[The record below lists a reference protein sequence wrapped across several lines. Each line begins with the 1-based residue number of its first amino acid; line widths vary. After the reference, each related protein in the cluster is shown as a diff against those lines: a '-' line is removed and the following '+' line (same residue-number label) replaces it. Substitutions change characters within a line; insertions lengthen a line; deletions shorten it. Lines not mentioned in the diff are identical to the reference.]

1 MQLTSSA
8 FQSGG
13 NIPKQFTCEGS
24 DISPELTWSGAPAG
38 AKSLALIVHDPDA
51 PRAGGWYHWVAYN
64 IPVGVSRISEN
75 APKQQELP
83 GGGTQGR
90 NDFGN
95 IGYGGPC
102 PPSGNHR
109 YLFRLYAL
117 DTELKLK
124 PDATAKDIE
133 KAIQGH
139 ILAQTEIMGKYQKS
153 PKTAA

>member
-153 PKTAA
+153 SKTAA